1 VIGKGVHLNSRRGLS
16 IKAILLLRADLLEWQ
31 VRGRRKGEWRGR
43 LERRREGERVEKEKR
58 DSTLKEDEREGRG
71 GRGFPHFSLECPMT
85 CLWVRGSLWVDCC

>member
-1 VIGKGVHLNSRRGLS
+1 
-16 IKAILLLRADLLEWQ
+16 
-31 VRGRRKGEWRGR
+31 

-85 CLWVRGSLWVDCC
+85 CLWVRGSLWVDCCWLHWLIVFLRFEEGGKRGSKGSMTTIKELLSIDRGRR